1 MTTEEAVALRKR
13 LELKILTL
21 LQEYRDDTGLT
32 PTSVDVQ
39 TTDVTVM
46 GLGTER
52 SVVLCGVRITVE
64 L

>member
-21 LQEYRDDTGLT
+21 LQEYRDETGLT

>member
-13 LELKILTL
+13 LELDILAL
-21 LQEYRDDTGLT
+21 LQRYRDETGLT
-32 PTSVDVQ
+32 PTSVSVQ

-46 GLGTER
+46 GRGTER
-52 SVVLCGVRITVE
+52 SVALCGVRITVE